1 MDNGKHSTFGRT
13 GLTIARLGISAS
25 YGADARSVEMA
36 FEHGVNYF
44 YWGTIRRPSFGD
56 GLRSLAPKRD
66 RFTLVLQSYSRLAWQ
81 LTRRL
86 ESGLRKLR
94 MDYAD
99 VLLLGMWNKPVSPAI
114 LERARQLR
122 EQGLVRRLAVS
133 THNRVLGAAFAS
145 SGDFDIV
152 HVRYN
157 AVHTGAERDF
167 FPALPPPAQRAGVVV
182 FTATSWRQLLSG
194 SKLPPGERVPTAAD
208 CYRFVL
214 SHPAVDV
221 CMTGPANPAQFQEA
235 LDAWERG
242 PMQADELAW
251 MRRVGE
257 ALYLKR
263 SRFDPRG

>member
-1 MDNGKHSTFGRT
+1 MADWKHSSLGRT
-13 GLTIARLGISAS
+13 GQTIARLGISAS

-36 FEHGVNYF
+36 FDRGVNYF
-44 YWGTIRRPSFGD
+44 YWGTIRRPSFGE
-56 GLRSLAPKRD
+56 GLRNLASRRD
-66 RFTLVLQSYSRLAWQ
+66 RFTLVLQSYSRLAW
-81 LTRRL
+81 LLAHRL

-114 LERARQLR
+114 LERAHRLR
-122 EQGLVRRLAVS
+122 ERGLVRRLAVS
-133 THNRVLGAAFAS
+133 THNRVMGAAFAS
-145 SGDFDIV
+145 GGDFDIV

-157 AVHTGAERDF
+157 AVHPGAERDF
-167 FPALPPPAQRAGVVV
+167 FPALPPPGRRSGVVA

-214 SHPAVDV
+214 SQPAVDV
-221 CMTGPANPAQFQEA
+221 CMTGPASAAQFQEA
-235 LDAWERG
+235 LDAWDRG
-242 PMQADELAW
+242 PMQPDELAW